1 MTTRAEALKLLEESG
16 CAPNVVQHCKEV
28 ASLAVEITKKI
39 KDAGHEVN
47 PELVEVG
54 ALLHDFG
61 RCRTHEIA
69 HAVEGFKL
77 AKSRGVE
84 PEVSEIIKRH
94 IGAGISKA
102 EARLLGLPE
111 DDYFPHSLEEKIVS
125 HADNLVKGT
134 KRITID
140 ERVTLMRK
148 KEVSERV
155 ILRIKSLANEIEDL
169 SHCTA
174 DSSTYKKDG

>member
-16 CAPNVVQHCKEV
+16 CAPNVIEHCREV
-28 ASLAVEITKKI
+28 ASLAVEIAHKI
-39 KDAGHEVN
+39 KKAGHEVN

-61 RCRTHEIA
+61 RCRTHGIT

-94 IGAGISKA
+94 IGAGISKE
-102 EARLLGLPE
+102 EARQLGLPE
-111 DDYFPHSLEEKIVS
+111 DDYFPRSLEEKIVS
-125 HADNLVKGT
+125 HADNLIKGT

-140 ERVTLMRK
+140 ERIALMRK
-148 KEVSERV
+148 KEVSEQV
-155 ILRIKSLANEIEDL
+155 ILRIKNLAYEIERL
-169 SHCTA
+169 SH
-174 DSSTYKKDG
+174 

>member
-1 MTTRAEALKLLEESG
+1 MHSILHKVPILTTRAEAIRLLEESG
-16 CAPNVVQHCKEV
+16 CAPNVIQHCKEV
-28 ASLAVEITKKI
+28 ASLAVEIADKMEA
-39 KDAGHEVN
+39 AGHEVN

-61 RCRTHEIA
+61 RCRTHEIT

-84 PEVSEIIKRH
+84 PEISEIIKRH
-94 IGAGISKA
+94 IGAGISKE
-102 EARLLGLPE
+102 EARQLGLPE
-111 DDYFPHSLEEKIVS
+111 DDYFPRSLEEKIVS

-140 ERVTLMRK
+140 ERIILMRK

-155 ILRIKSLANEIEDL
+155 ILRIRSLADEIEEL
-169 SHCTA
+169 CR
-174 DSSTYKKDG
+174 

>member
-1 MTTRAEALKLLEESG
+1 MTTRAEAIKLLEESG
-16 CAPNVVQHCKEV
+16 CAPNVIQHCKEV
-28 ASLAVEITKKI
+28 ASLAVEIADKI
-39 KDAGHEVN
+39 KAAGHEVN
-47 PELVEVG
+47 FELVEAG

-61 RCRTHEIA
+61 RCRTHGIT

-94 IGAGISKA
+94 IGAGISRE
-102 EARLLGLPE
+102 EAKEIGLPE
-111 DDYFPHSLEEKIVS
+111 DDYFPRSLEEKIVS

-140 ERVTLMRK
+140 KRTELMRK
-148 KEVSERV
+148 NEVSEQV
-155 ILRIKSLANEIEDL
+155 ILRIRSLADEIEKL
-169 SHCTA
+169 SR
-174 DSSTYKKDG
+174 

>member
-1 MTTRAEALKLLEESG
+1 MHSIPHKVHILTNRAEAIKLLEDSG
-16 CAPNVVQHCKEV
+16 CAPNVIQHCKEV
-28 ASLAVEITKKI
+28 SSLAIELADKI
-39 KDAGHEVN
+39 KAAGHEVN

-61 RCRTHEIA
+61 RCRTHEIT

-94 IGAGISKA
+94 IGAGISKE
-102 EARLLGLPE
+102 EARQLGLPE

-140 ERVTLMRK
+140 KRIALMRK
-148 KEVSERV
+148 KEVSEQV
-155 ILRIKSLANEIEDL
+155 ILRIRSLADEIEEL
-169 SHCTA
+169 S
-174 DSSTYKKDG
+174 Y